1 MTFSG
6 ITFILR
12 EKGLKSLRGFYM
24 PSGTNIH
31 HLLIWKTPFNQ
42 TASILLSREAS
53 AGEPVV
59 FCDELAEGG
68 FDGVDGELFDDQ
80 VGAVGDFVVEP
91 EQLRGA
97 AVEPGF
103 APDVEADAIA
113 VFEFDDRVAELIF
126 HVLFP
131 GAVCDGF
138 QFYPDLKGPV
148 L

>member
-1 MTFSG
+1 MED
-6 ITFILR
+6 LR
-12 EKGLKSLRGFYM
+12 DDWSDVQSDGDVA
-24 PSGTNIH
+24 
-31 HLLIWKTPFNQ
+31 Q
-42 TASILLSREAS
+42 
-53 AGEPVV
+53 
-59 FCDELAEGG
+59 ELA

-80 VGAVGDFVVEP
+80 VRAVGDFVVEP